1 MTPAR
6 KTDRWLVKVVCG
18 FEKVALVELPG
29 MITGREA
36 FYVLRHP
43 FGIHAALH
51 VIERPLWR
59 PKEPKAP
66 SRARVA
72 RPAARAFR
80 ACPRPRARATTKLKT
95 QASEILSAR
104 QLWRFVMTTF
114 DPTRAGRSSYS
125 ANRPA
130 V

>member
-6 KTDRWLVKVVCG
+6 MTDRWLVEVVCG

-36 FYVLRHP
+36 FYVLRHR

-72 RPAARAFR
+72 RPHAARALSEPRR
-80 ACPRPRARATTKLKT
+80 APERVPRPNSKLK
-95 QASEILSAR
+95 L
-104 QLWRFVMTTF
+104 
-114 DPTRAGRSSYS
+114 PKSSPPDNS
-125 ANRPA
+125 GDS
-130 V
+130 